1 MDVEWIEREI
11 CGGMIEAYDLAQLV
25 RPALNWFYENRRILP
40 WREGKNPY
48 HIWVSEIM
56 LQQTRVEAV
65 KPYYE
70 RFLGELPDIAS
81 LAECPE
87 DRLLKLWEGLGYYN
101 RVRNMQRAA
110 VEIMESWGGKMPEHY
125 PDILT
130 LPGIGPYTAGA
141 IASIAFG
148 EPVPAV
154 DGNVLRIL
162 ARAAEDDSDILKEST
177 KRRFTEAL
185 SAVMPGKEPGD
196 FNQSLMEIGALV
208 CVPNGDPHCEKCPW
222 KELCLALAHGRI
234 GELPVKKRAKARRI
248 EKKTVCIIRDG
259 ERILLHKRPPRGL
272 LAGLYELPNLE
283 GQADEEEAIA
293 FARERGLMPLRVEPL
308 PEAKHIF
315 SHVEWH
321 MTGYMIRVA
330 DMGEA
335 ESDRV
340 ENSAREESSGGKTA
354 ALSPDGY
361 LLVEVEETRKH
372 YPIPAAFEAYTR
384 YVDLPIGMKKNQ
396 N

>member
-1 MDVEWIEREI
+1 
-11 CGGMIEAYDLAQLV
+11 MIETYDLAQLV
-25 RPALNWFYENRRILP
+25 RPALDWFYENRRILP

-81 LAECPE
+81 LADCPE

-101 RVRNMQRAA
+101 RVRNMQKAA
-110 VEIMESWGGKMPEHY
+110 REIMERWEGKMPEHY
-125 PDILT
+125 PDILS

-141 IASIAFG
+141 VASIAFG
-148 EPVPAV
+148 EAVPAV

-162 ARAAEDDSDILKEST
+162 ARASEDDSDILKAST

-185 SAVMPGKEPGD
+185 SAVMPEKEPGD

-222 KELCLALAHGRI
+222 RDLCLARTHGRI
-234 GELPVKKRAKARRI
+234 GELPVKKQAKARRI

-259 ERILLHKRPPRGL
+259 ERILLHKRPSKGL

-293 FARERGLMPLRVEPL
+293 FARERGLQPLRVEPL
-308 PEAKHIF
+308 PVAKHIF

-330 DMGEA
+330 DMGETG
-335 ESDRV
+335 SDRA
-340 ENSAREESSGGKTA
+340 ENADREEGSGGEA

-372 YPIPAAFEAYTR
+372 YPIPAAFEAYAR
-384 YVDLPIGMKKNQ
+384 YVDLPIGMKNNQ

>member
-1 MDVEWIEREI
+1 
-11 CGGMIEAYDLAQLV
+11 MIETYDLAQLV
-25 RPALNWFYENRRILP
+25 RPALDWFYENRRILP

-81 LAECPE
+81 LADCPE

-101 RVRNMQRAA
+101 RVRNMQKAA
-110 VEIMESWGGKMPEHY
+110 REIMERWEGKMPEHY
-125 PDILT
+125 PDILS

-141 IASIAFG
+141 VASIAFG
-148 EPVPAV
+148 EAVPAV

-162 ARAAEDDSDILKEST
+162 ARASEDDSDILKAST

-185 SAVMPGKEPGD
+185 SAVMPEKEPGD

-222 KELCLALAHGRI
+222 RDLCLARTHGRI
-234 GELPVKKRAKARRI
+234 GELPVKKQAKARRI

-259 ERILLHKRPPRGL
+259 ERILLHKRPSKGL

-293 FARERGLMPLRVEPL
+293 FARERGLQPLRVEPL

-321 MTGYMIRVA
+321 MTGYLFRLTKITETEKRGSSGNVSEVDTLKKCIMAGFAVEDDSPA
-330 DMGEA
+330 DSRKELPQIP
-335 ESDRV
+335 
-340 ENSAREESSGGKTA
+340 EESE
-354 ALSPDGY
+354 DWM
-361 LLVEVEETRKH
+361 LVSKKKAKKE
-372 YPIPAAFEAYTR
+372 YAIPSAFEY
-384 YVDLPIGMKKNQ
+384 YKKQ
-396 N
+396 MQE

>member
-1 MDVEWIEREI
+1 MDELEQLPIPLLMWYREN
-11 CGGMIEAYDLAQLV
+11 ARV
-25 RPALNWFYENRRILP
+25 LP
-40 WREGKNPY
+40 WRTHPTPY
-48 HIWVSEIM
+48 RVWVSEIM
-56 LQQTRVEAV
+56 LQQTRVAAV
-65 KPYYE
+65 LDYYR
-70 RFLGELPDIAS
+70 RFLESAPTVAD
-81 LAECPE
+81 LAALPE
-87 DRLLKLWEGLGYYN
+87 DALMKLWQGLGYYS
-101 RVRNMQRAA
+101 RARNLQKAA
-110 VEIMESWGGKMPEHY
+110 RQIMEQFGGVFPNTYE
-125 PDILT
+125 DIRSLA
-130 LPGIGPYTAGA
+130 GVGDYTAGA

-148 EPVPAV
+148 IPVPAV

-162 ARAAEDDSDILKEST
+162 ARASEDDSDILKAST

-185 SAVMPGKEPGD
+185 SAVMPEKEPGD

-222 KELCLALAHGRI
+222 RDLCLARTHGRI
-234 GELPVKKRAKARRI
+234 GELPVKKQAKARRI

-259 ERILLHKRPPRGL
+259 ERILLHKRPSKGL

-293 FARERGLMPLRVEPL
+293 FARERGLQPLRVEPL

-330 DMGEA
+330 DMGETG
-335 ESDRV
+335 SDRA
-340 ENSAREESSGGKTA
+340 ENADREEGSGGET

-372 YPIPAAFEAYTR
+372 YPIPAAFEAYAR
-384 YVDLPIGMKKNQ
+384 YVDLPIGMKNNQ